1 MQNIMEL
8 TSRTNVLRSSKGLP
22 TMLSAK
28 SVSAPEKGPLSYL
41 VNTPAALRLLWTHK
55 IRDARCQHL
64 LVQLTLLLLALLGCG
79 ICGFFIVPTFWAVG
93 AFAPGI
99 MAFGLLITIGA
110 GDLFLKYALEDKGFF
125 QMATQSHALSV
136 FVDEDQS
143 MPQPETNA

>member
-8 TSRTNVLRSSKGLP
+8 DSRTNLLRSSKALP
-22 TMLSAK
+22 QMLSAK
-28 SVSAPEKGPLSYL
+28 SVPAPEKGPLSYL
-41 VNTPAALRLLWTHK
+41 VNTPAALRLLWTYK
-55 IRDARCQHL
+55 IKDARCQHL
-64 LVQLTLLLLALLGCG
+64 LLQFTFLLLAFLGCG

-99 MAFGLLITIGA
+99 MAFGLLISIGA

-125 QMATQSHALSV
+125 QMATQRHALSV

-143 MPQPETNA
+143 LPQPETNA

>member
-8 TSRTNVLRSSKGLP
+8 DSRTNVLRSSKALP
-22 TMLSAK
+22 LMLSAE
-28 SVSAPEKGPLSYL
+28 SVSAPEKGSLGYL
-41 VNTPAALRLLWTHK
+41 VNTSAALRLLWTHK
-55 IRDARCQHL
+55 MQDAKCQQL
-64 LVQLTLLLLALLGCG
+64 LLQLTFLLLALMGCG

-99 MAFGLLITIGA
+99 MAFSLLISIGV
-110 GDLFLKYALEDKGFF
+110 GDLFLKYALEDKRFF

-143 MPQPETNA
+143 LPQPETNA